1 MKKNL
6 IVGVTGQDGSLLANN
21 LLEKGEKVIGT
32 FRRGSDYGSKDKL
45 WRLKELGINSQ
56 IIFEQ
61 LEINDPYYIQ
71 KIILKHKPD
80 FIYHLAG
87 YSFVGDSFESPISTI
102 STNVNSTLYLLETL
116 RQFNLK
122 IPTFF
127 SSSSEIFDT
136 TDILDKNES
145 SKMSPKNPYGISK
158 LAVFHLTKMYREVYK
173 LPVSTGIF
181 FNHES
186 PYRSRNFVTR
196 KISYNMA
203 RLSVFGGEP
212 FALGNIYMERDWSS
226 ASDFINGMILINQ
239 KNKSDDYVF
248 SSGKL
253 TSVKTLVSLAA
264 SEAGFDPVFEGDGLN
279 EKCLDRETGKILM
292 NIDKKYY
299 RENDTIGMKGDP
311 SKLRNTLYWTNQSSI
326 QDEIKKMVIRDL
338 ERIKTNDHVRK
349 FKK

>member
-6 IVGVTGQDGSLLANN
+6 IIGVSGQDGSLLAKN

-45 WRLKELGINSQ
+45 WRLKELEIKNQ

-61 LEINDPYYIQ
+61 LEINDPYIIQ

-116 RQFNLK
+116 KQFKLN

-136 TDILDKNES
+136 SDISVKNES
-145 SKMSPKNPYGISK
+145 SNMSPNNPYGISK
-158 LAVFHLTKMYREVYK
+158 LAVFHLTKMYRRTYK

-186 PYRSRNFVTR
+186 PFRSRNFVTR

-203 RLSVFGGEP
+203 RLSTYGGEP
-212 FALGNIYMERDWSS
+212 FSLGNIYMERDWSS
-226 ASDFINGMILINQ
+226 ASDFVNGMVLINQ
-239 KNKSDDYVF
+239 KNKFDDYVF

-264 SEAGFDPVFEGDGLN
+264 SEAGFDPVFEGEGLN
-279 EKCLDRETGKILM
+279 EKCLDRETGMILM
-292 NIDKKYY
+292 NIDKKYS
-299 RENDTIGMKGDP
+299 RENDTIGMKGD
-311 SKLRNTLYWTNQSSI
+311 STKLKKSLSWTNQFSI
-326 QDEIKKMVIRDL
+326 QDEMKKMVTRDI
-338 ERIKTNDHVRK
+338 ERIKNK
-349 FKK
+349 

>member
-6 IVGVTGQDGSLLANN
+6 IIGVTGQDGSLLAKN
-21 LLEKGEKVIGT
+21 LIEKGEKVIGT

-45 WRLKELGINSQ
+45 WRLKELEINNQ

-61 LEINDPYYIQ
+61 LEINDPYNIQ
-71 KIILKHKPD
+71 KIILKYNPD

-116 RQFNLK
+116 RQFKLN

-136 TDILDKNES
+136 TDILEKNER
-145 SKMSPKNPYGISK
+145 SKMSPNNPYGISK

-203 RLSVFGGEP
+203 RLSTYGGEP
-212 FALGNIYMERDWSS
+212 FSLGNIYMERDWSS
-226 ASDFINGMILINQ
+226 AYDFINGMMLINQ
-239 KNKSDDYVF
+239 KNKPDDYVF

-253 TSVKTLVSLAA
+253 TSVKSLVSLAA
-264 SEAGFDPVFEGDGLN
+264 SEVGFDPVFEGDRFN
-279 EKCLDRETGKILM
+279 EKCLDRVSGVILM
-292 NIDKKYY
+292 KIDKKYY
-299 RENDTIGMKGDP
+299 RENDTIGIKGD
-311 SKLRNTLYWTNQSSI
+311 SNKLKKTLSWTIQSSI
-326 QDEIKKMVIRDL
+326 QDEMKKMIKKDL
-338 ERIKTNDHVRK
+338 ERIKNK
-349 FKK
+349 